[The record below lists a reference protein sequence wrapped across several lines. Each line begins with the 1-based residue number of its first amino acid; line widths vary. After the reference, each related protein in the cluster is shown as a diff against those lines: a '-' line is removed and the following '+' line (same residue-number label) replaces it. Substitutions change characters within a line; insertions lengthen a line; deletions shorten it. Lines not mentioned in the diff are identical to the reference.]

1 MHIHLSA
8 KTDVKLAS
16 TNFFPFSGENN
27 YHIFHFVP
35 PSVVILGYFQEEANW
50 SKYELGV
57 AELFGYF
64 LRLSKALVP
73 SRYQLSSIK
82 SYTLI
87 DEIKFLHSFFLT
99 RSRAE

>member
-64 LRLSKALVP
+64 FCDSARLLSRVGTSSRVSKAI
-73 SRYQLSSIK
+73 R
-82 SYTLI
+82 
-87 DEIKFLHSFFLT
+87 
-99 RSRAE
+99 